1 MKYKEA
7 IAILKVARPTLY
19 NYVKKGKI
27 RVTKINHSLLDY
39 NEEDVFRTAGLTNK
53 RSCAVYARSLD
64 SNNTDSQAEIVTKFA
79 ISNGYTIDTVYKDVC
94 NGFTLNRPE
103 FNKLINDLHD
113 FKIKTI
119 FILSEDILSIDSFN
133 TLKKICELNHCEI
146 VVISKL
152 LNSDLY
158 KEFHILTDSIFKSY
172 RSYKS

>member
-27 RVTKINHSLLDY
+27 RVTKTNHSLLDY

-146 VVISKL
+146 IVISKL

-158 KEFHILTDSIFKSY
+158 K
-172 RSYKS
+172 